1 MGQIKNIKL
10 HIVTDIKERTIV
22 PRTYTH
28 VTNNSNNNNKQQKM
42 ANVDTHEEFWGIT
55 LGGEKKVHMW
65 NPASDEEEIE
75 HKIQVTQ
82 ACLGSKAK
90 EGERNVVEV
99 VTEDDNSK
107 KISCAVV
114 SLRVGFIECMHPEL
128 GFTNAVKFSLK
139 EGNGPLSLCGV
150 HLMALPL
157 DLNNMGD
164 ESSDEDEEEVPQLVK
179 PVATKAVA
187 LEEVKKVVEEKIE
200 TEEAPAVKES
210 EAVVVVEAKKE
221 EKVKEEAVAEEKA
234 EVAEEKKP
242 KKRVASDEEEEVAA
256 KMRKRKKRKQLLL
269 RRKKL
274 KRMRKRKEIV
284 MKRIP

>member
-1 MGQIKNIKL
+1 
-10 HIVTDIKERTIV
+10 
-22 PRTYTH
+22 
-28 VTNNSNNNNKQQKM
+28 M

-55 LGGEKKVHMW
+55 LSGEKKVHMW

-90 EGERNVVEV
+90 EGERNVIEV
-99 VTEDDNSK
+99 VTEDDNGK

-114 SLRVGFIECMHPEL
+114 SLRVGFIECMHLEL

-179 PVATKAVA
+179 PVETKKPV
-187 LEEVKKVVEEKIE
+187 EEVKKVVEEKME
-200 TEEAPAVKES
+200 TEDAPAVKES
-210 EAVVVVEAKKE
+210 EAVVVVEAKVE
-221 EKVKEEAVAEEKA
+221 E
-234 EVAEEKKP
+234 
-242 KKRVASDEEEEVAA
+242 
-256 KMRKRKKRKQLLL
+256 
-269 RRKKL
+269 
-274 KRMRKRKEIV
+274 
-284 MKRIP
+284 